1 MYRRFTTIAGGSQK
15 LSAVNQAEMRMKKI
29 RYTEENNWTKLIQK
43 IRSSFGDDSLYF
55 TISPFKKHKPLLQ
68 TYPVSTFAHDNIEH
82 LESWCDLMNGK
93 LQSGNIDAIAVIVR
107 VFLPEKVVVD
117 GKIGKIE
124 IPKKD
129 LYHFFVSKDN
139 ILLFNETETYEAQN
153 TDAFTGAQIQ
163 HESGI
168 VYRSSEELY
177 KNITNETI

>member
-1 MYRRFTTIAGGSQK
+1 MYRRFTTIAGGSRK

-29 RYTEENNWTKLIQK
+29 RHTEENNWTKLIQK
-43 IRSSFGDDSLYF
+43 IRSSFGDDCLYF
-55 TISPFKKHKPLLQ
+55 TISPFKKHKTLLQ

-93 LQSGNIDAIAVIVR
+93 LQSGNIDTIAIIVR